1 MLVNIDQLTLKCYL
15 SIGFEMDGIWLH
27 LNWVGHI
34 VNLYPCMEQLITQ
47 TKLQERLTVLE
58 IQFHLFFYQYI
69 SPTSV

>member
-1 MLVNIDQLTLKCYL
+1 
-15 SIGFEMDGIWLH
+15 MDGIWLH

>member
-1 MLVNIDQLTLKCYL
+1 
-15 SIGFEMDGIWLH
+15 
-27 LNWVGHI
+27 
-34 VNLYPCMEQLITQ
+34 MEQLITQ